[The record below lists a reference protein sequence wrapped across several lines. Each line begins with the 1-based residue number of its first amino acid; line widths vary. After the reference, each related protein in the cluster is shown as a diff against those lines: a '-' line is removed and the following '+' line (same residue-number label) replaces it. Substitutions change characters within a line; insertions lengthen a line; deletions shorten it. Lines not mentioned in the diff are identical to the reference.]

1 MRDKFERQS
10 TESDLGW
17 GAVFIAGMLTGC
29 LGWAWMVDS
38 AELSASVKWL
48 GQGVA
53 MSACIF
59 VALGVQMVCRRSSC
73 DWKRMLLGPV
83 TGVVL
88 VLAVWGTAAIAA
100 YWRGSDFSTG
110 AWCAA
115 LGCFGFL
122 GHKLK
127 QPGTRVG
134 FMAWVYGLFFMIGII
149 TMYMSVVGLPEDDR
163 HSSNRPAAIPTA
175 GHAAVGWS
183 KLNIKYEEY

>member
-1 MRDKFERQS
+1 MHDK
-10 TESDLGW
+10 TEIYATDGDLGS
-17 GAVFIAGMLTGC
+17 GAVFIAGMLIGY

-38 AELSASVKWL
+38 AELSASASWL
-48 GQGVA
+48 GQGA
-53 MSACIF
+53 AISASIF

-73 DWKRMLLGPV
+73 DWKRMLQGPA

-134 FMAWVYGLFFMIGII
+134 FMAWVYGVFVVIGLV
-149 TMYMSVVGLPEDDR
+149 TMLAATDG
-163 HSSNRPAAIPTA
+163 SSKNTSNPSKQPAAR
-175 GHAAVGWS
+175 HARQSNACS
-183 KLNIKYEEY
+183 KVSR